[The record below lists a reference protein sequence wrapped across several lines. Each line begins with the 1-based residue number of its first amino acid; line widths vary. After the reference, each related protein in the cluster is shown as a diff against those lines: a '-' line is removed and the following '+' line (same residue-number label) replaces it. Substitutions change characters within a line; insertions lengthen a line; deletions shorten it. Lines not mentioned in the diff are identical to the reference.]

1 MIEPSKLIMFIS
13 AVFMFLIIP
22 GPAVLYIVTQSV
34 TQGRLAGFISALGM
48 AVGGVGHVIA
58 AALGISALL
67 MSSVLAFS
75 VVKYLGA
82 AYLLY
87 LGVYK
92 LYTQEESQEFQFA
105 GNRKLSRIF
114 YQAILVNLLN
124 PKTALFFLAFLPQ
137 FISASNGSVSK
148 QILFLGA
155 IIIIMGLINDSLYAL
170 LAGTMGGWV
179 RSSSQVKRIKRYF
192 SGGVY
197 IALGVAAAIS
207 SSGRK

>member
-1 MIEPSKLIMFIS
+1 MIDSSKLILFIS

-22 GPAVLYIVTQSV
+22 GPAVVYIVTQSV
-34 TQGRLAGFISALGM
+34 AQGRLAGLISALGM

-58 AALGISALL
+58 ASLGISALL
-67 MSSVLAFS
+67 MSSLVAFN

-82 AYLLY
+82 AYLIY
-87 LGVYK
+87 LGVCK
-92 LYTQEESQEFQFA
+92 LYTQEESQELEFSNNKKQ
-105 GNRKLSRIF
+105 SRIF

-124 PKTALFFLAFLPQ
+124 PKTAIFFLAFLPQ
-137 FISASNGSVSK
+137 FISTSNGSVSK

-155 IIIIMGLINDSLYAL
+155 IIILMGLINDSLYAF
-170 LAGTMGGWV
+170 LAGSMGEWL
-179 RSSSQVKRIKRYF
+179 RSSSKVKRIKRYF

-197 IALGVAAAIS
+197 IILGVVAAVS